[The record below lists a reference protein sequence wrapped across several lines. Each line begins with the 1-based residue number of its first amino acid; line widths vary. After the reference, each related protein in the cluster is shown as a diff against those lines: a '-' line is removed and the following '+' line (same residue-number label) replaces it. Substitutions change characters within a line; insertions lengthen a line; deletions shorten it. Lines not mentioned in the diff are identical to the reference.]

1 MSNNPADLTGVMGE
15 HTHVT
20 HVHIQDRVPPLSISQ
35 ITHMEGEGTPSR
47 GGKLEELISNNR
59 IDLTHTSVARV
70 PAGEAQSQ
78 RLYIIFCTQTDSGKP

>member
-20 HVHIQDRVPPLSISQ
+20 HVHIQDTGVPPFSISQ
-35 ITHMEGEGTPSR
+35 ITRREGEGTPSR

-59 IDLTHTSVARV
+59 IDLPHV
-70 PAGEAQSQ
+70 PVSPECLLEKRNPRGC
-78 RLYIIFCTQTDSGKP
+78 I